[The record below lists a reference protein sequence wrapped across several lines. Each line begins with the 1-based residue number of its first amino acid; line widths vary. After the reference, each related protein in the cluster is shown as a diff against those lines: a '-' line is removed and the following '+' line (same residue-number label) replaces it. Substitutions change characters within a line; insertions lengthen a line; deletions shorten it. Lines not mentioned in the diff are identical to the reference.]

1 MSHKDP
7 QRATT
12 SYNKQQQPTTTHNNP
27 QLRHKVIKNHKKLHS
42 LVYALSFLN
51 LLNAEILMKIV
62 LVLVPQVR
70 SARFPV
76 LAPATHTM
84 FRHYSICGGSIWK
97 RFCARNFT
105 KLTVKGLKIKYKFVA
120 KSFLCACFFTFLHLK
135 I

>member
-12 SYNKQQQPTTTHNNP
+12 SYNKQQQPTTSHNNP
-27 QLRHKVIKNHKKLHS
+27 QLRHKVIKNRKKLHS

-70 SARFPV
+70 STRFPL

-84 FRHYSICGGSIWK
+84 FRHYSICDGSTWK

-105 KLTVKGLKIKYKFVA
+105 KLAVKGLKIKYKFVA
-120 KSFLCACFFTFLHLK
+120 NLFSVLVSLLFFT
-135 I
+135 